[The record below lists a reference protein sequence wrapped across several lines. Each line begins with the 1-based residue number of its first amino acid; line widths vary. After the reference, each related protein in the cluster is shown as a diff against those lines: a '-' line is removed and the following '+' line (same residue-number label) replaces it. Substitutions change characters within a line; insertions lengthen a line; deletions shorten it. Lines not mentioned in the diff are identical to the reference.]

1 MMKSK
6 SLTWPK
12 TPRAKAA
19 KRLAARRMLMK
30 LAKAKR
36 RMPLVRMPLTPL
48 DRLRI
53 KTPVPQKVRQMLA
66 RCRLIRTCRA

>member
-1 MMKSK
+1 MK
-6 SLTWPK
+6 L
-12 TPRAKAA
+12 AKA
-19 KRLAARRMLMK
+19 KRRMPLVRMLMK

-53 KTPVPQKVRQMLA
+53 KTPVPQKVRRMLA